1 MKEFFISEI
10 TVNIGVGLLNLD
22 GTTHIQNLDIWRYY

>member
-1 MKEFFISEI
+1 MKEFCIGEI

-22 GTTHIQNLDIWRYY
+22 ATTDNQILEI